1 MIFSELTSELSL
13 PDLAKS
19 CSLNSSR
26 RIISE
31 SAEKL
36 AMDPSERRVVSS
48 LLLLSSL
55 TFLTIGLYT
64 EQLGFVLQIV
74 KKIFE
79 VAVAGLP

>member
-1 MIFSELTSELSL
+1 MIFSELTSEQSL

-31 SAEKL
+31 LAEKL
-36 AMDPSERRVVSS
+36 VMDTSERRVISS

-64 EQLGFVLQIV
+64 EQLRFVLQIV

-79 VAVAGLP
+79 AAVAGLP